1 MSGYFIVRCEYFNE
15 SEYKGYA
22 KLAADAVKEFNGEF
36 LVTGKGTQNQKESGT
51 LPKTVVVK
59 FDSYEDAL
67 SCYKCNAYEEALK
80 FIEESSDRDFVIVDG
95 IA

>member
-15 SEYKGYA
+15 SEYKAYA

-36 LVTGKGTQNQKESGT
+36 LITGKGSQNQKESGT

-59 FDSYEDAL
+59 FDSFEDAL
-67 SCYKCNAYEEALK
+67 SCYQCSAYEKALN
-80 FIEESSDRDFVIVDG
+80 FIENSSDRDFVIVEG
-95 IA
+95 LS

>member
-15 SEYKGYA
+15 SEYMAYA

-36 LVTGKGTQNQKESGT
+36 LITGKGSQNQKESGT

-67 SCYKCNAYEEALK
+67 SWYQCRAYEQALN
-80 FIEESSDRDFVIVDG
+80 FIEDSSDRDFVIV
-95 IA
+95 